1 MQLQKIYTY
10 GVNGFLAKPNVRAKK
25 LTVRLQVSL
34 LNDFDV
40 LRSQQLISK
49 GCSVIKR
56 QEQTKHIAGIL
67 KLLM

>member
-1 MQLQKIYTY
+1 MR
-10 GVNGFLAKPNVRAKK
+10 GFLARSNVRAKK

-34 LNDFDV
+34 PNDFDV
-40 LRSQQLISK
+40 LRSMQLISK
-49 GCSVIKR
+49 RCSVIKR